1 MQTIAT
7 YQEPSAMLPG
17 MPGFASGF
25 YAHDKGADHP
35 TPPAPDRGKPTPQPA
50 PAPAKK
56 K

>member
-7 YQEPSAMLPG
+7 YPQPSETLPG
-17 MPGFASGF
+17 MPDFGPGF

-35 TPPAPDRGKPTPQPA
+35 TPPAPDRGKPAPKPA
-50 PAPAKK
+50 PEPAKK

>member
-1 MQTIAT
+1 MQTIIAH
-7 YQEPSAMLPG
+7 QEPSAILPG
-17 MPGFASGF
+17 MPDGPGF

-50 PAPAKK
+50 PEPAKK